1 MSTRKSTISYVVLT
15 ALVSIVVGIVI
26 ASRLDLVPRSLAG
39 TLNIPAAN
47 SAPLTGPLDATT
59 FRTIAHDASP
69 AVVSITVT
77 VTRQVRSL
85 GDFFGLG
92 PQLQQPRGNQRRQP
106 QQQPDDQEY
115 AEGAGSGFI
124 IDKAGYILTN
134 NHVVEDA
141 TDIHVFLQG
150 KDGPGE
156 AGLAAKVIGR
166 DSLTDTAL
174 LQLTEMPKES
184 LTEIK
189 FGDSSQI
196 APGDWVMAIGNP
208 FQLSNTVTVGVVS
221 AVDRPR
227 IATQSAGGIRSEEM
241 IQTDAAINRGN
252 SGGPLLNIR
261 GEVIGINT
269 MILSDQSGGNIG
281 VGFAVPI
288 NKVRDLLPMLRQG
301 KVVRGRLGV
310 SVSRYAMT
318 ESDAKD
324 LGLAQPAGALV
335 SSLDAEGPAKAAG
348 VKVGDVIVEFN
359 GKAVKNSDDL
369 VSMVSHTTPGT
380 TVPLKIYRDKK
391 AVSLNVKVGEL
402 DLEQENAQQTVR
414 EAPSRQRDTAPPAAK
429 DTDFGMRIQEITPQ
443 IARELGITAG
453 KGGAV
458 IQSVDPRGAAARDG
472 LQQGDVIL
480 SVNGRA
486 TTTVDQVSQAL
497 DQVESGTRARVVVL
511 REGSE
516 TLVQVR
522 KR

>member
-1 MSTRKSTISYVVLT
+1 
-15 ALVSIVVGIVI
+15 
-26 ASRLDLVPRSLAG
+26 
-39 TLNIPAAN
+39 
-47 SAPLTGPLDATT
+47 
-59 FRTIAHDASP
+59 
-69 AVVSITVT
+69 
-77 VTRQVRSL
+77 VRSL
-85 GDFFGLG
+85 GDFFGHG
-92 PQLQQPRGNQRRQP
+92 PQFQQPRGNQPRQP
-106 QQQPDDQEY
+106 QQQPPDEEEY

-150 KDGPGE
+150 KDGLGE

-174 LQLTEMPKES
+174 IQLTEMPKEP

-196 APGDWVMAIGNP
+196 QPGDWVMAIGNP
-208 FQLSNTVTVGVVS
+208 FQLANTVTVGVVS

-227 IATQSAGGIRSEEM
+227 TATQSRGGVRTEEM

-288 NKVRDLLPMLRQG
+288 NKVRDLIPQLRQG

-318 ESDAKD
+318 DSDAKD
-324 LGLAQPAGALV
+324 LGLPQPEGALV
-335 SSLDAEGPAKAAG
+335 SSLDADGPAKVAG

-369 VSMVSHTTPGT
+369 VSMVTHTTPGT
-380 TVPLKIYRDKK
+380 TVPLKIFRDKK
-391 AVSLNVKVGEL
+391 PMTLNAKVGEL
-402 DLEQENAQQTVR
+402 DLEQENAPQ
-414 EAPSRQRDTAPPAAK
+414 TAPGTPQRVRPEVRPQTK
-429 DTDFGMRIQEITPQ
+429 DSDFGMRLQEITPDV
-443 IARELGITAG
+443 ARDLGIAAG

-458 IQSVDPRGAAARDG
+458 VTSLDPRGAAARDG

-480 SVNGRA
+480 SVNGRT

-497 DQVESGTRARVVVL
+497 DQVEAGTRARIVVL